1 MPRRW
6 IVISC
11 LGIVALLASACSG
24 TSPTT
29 TARANGPS
37 ESHVYIAIGEDGSG
51 GFTYRG
57 DLRSMWAQIFYRSAL
72 GTSGTFYDYSMP
84 DETAAD
90 ALQHV
95 LPGALQLHPDLV
107 TIWLGTADIVVG
119 TSPSVYGQEL
129 EKLVE
134 GFRREGAVVLV
145 ANVAPRQLDPALET
159 CQAHAAACGRPGV
172 APTALPPSSS
182 LIADGSAYDGVIDS
196 VAQRTGAHV
205 VKLGTVLTSTID
217 KGGLS
222 RLLTSNDMSLSQRG
236 ADLVAHA
243 FESHLPR
250 RFEKQR

>member
-24 TSPTT
+24 TTPTT
-29 TARANGPS
+29 TAHANSPS
-37 ESHVYIAIGEDGSG
+37 ESYAYVAIGEDGSG
-51 GFTYRG
+51 GFMYRG

-72 GTSGTFYDYSMP
+72 GTSGTFYDYSTP

-107 TIWLGTADIVVG
+107 TIWLGTADIVAG
-119 TSPSVYGQEL
+119 TSASVYRQEL
-129 EKLVE
+129 EKLVQ
-134 GFRREGAVVLV
+134 GFRRKGAVVLL
-145 ANVAPRQLDPALET
+145 ASVAPRQLDPALAT
-159 CQAHAAACGRPGV
+159 CVPRAAACGRPGV
-172 APTALPPSSS
+172 APPALPPSSS
-182 LIADGSAYDGVIDS
+182 LIAAGSAYDSVIDS

-205 VKLGTVLTSTID
+205 VNLSAALAPAIN

-222 RLLTSNDMSLSQRG
+222 GLLTSNDMSLSQRG
-236 ADLVAHA
+236 AELVARA
-243 FESHLPR
+243 FESRLPR